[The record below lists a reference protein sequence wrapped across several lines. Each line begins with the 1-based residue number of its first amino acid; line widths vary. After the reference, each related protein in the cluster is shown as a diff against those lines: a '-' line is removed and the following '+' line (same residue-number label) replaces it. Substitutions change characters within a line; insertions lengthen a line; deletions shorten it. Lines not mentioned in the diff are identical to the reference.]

1 MKLPVNQGSHEGKSI
16 DIGQE
21 AETITILGADGKELG
36 ALPWESVIDYVL
48 AATHDARMKKARKEP
63 RAPLSVKVWYR
74 TPDGKHFESLTEGIG
89 GGGLFIESSTQFP
102 PGTEIEVE
110 FSLPDKP
117 TERLRAKGEVVW
129 VRTKPERYTFFPG
142 MGVKFTEIPDSARG
156 RVVELVQTLEQSR
169 QVH

>member
-1 MKLPVNQGSHEGKSI
+1 MKLPVKQGSHQGRSL
-16 DIGQE
+16 DVDS
-21 AETITILGADGKELG
+21 ETETLTVLGPDGKTLG
-36 ALPWESVIDYVL
+36 TLPWESVIDHVV
-48 AATHDARMKKARKEP
+48 ASTFDARMKKARKQP
-63 RAPLSVKVWYR
+63 RIPLSVKVWYR

-117 TERLRAKGEVVW
+117 AERLRAKGHVVW

-142 MGVKFTEIPDSARG
+142 MGVQFTDFPESARE
-156 RVVELVQTLEQSR
+156 RVLELVQTVSQSR

>member
-1 MKLPVNQGSHEGKSI
+1 MKLPIRKGTHQGKSLEV
-16 DIGQE
+16 DSE
-21 AETITILGADGKELG
+21 AEAITVLGPDGKKLG
-36 ALPWESVIDYVL
+36 ALPWETVIDHTL
-48 AATHDARMKKARKEP
+48 AAAFDASAKKARKEP
-63 RAPLSVKVWYR
+63 RVPLSVKVWYR

-102 PGTEIEVE
+102 KGTEIEVE

-142 MGVKFTEIPDSARG
+142 MGVKFTEIPESARG
-156 RVVELVQTLEQSR
+156 RVLELVHTLSQSR
-169 QVH
+169 QLH

>member
-1 MKLPVNQGSHEGKSI
+1 VKLPVNKGSHEGKSI

-63 RAPLSVKVWYR
+63 RVPLSVKVWYR

-142 MGVKFTEIPDSARG
+142 MGVKFTEIPESARG